1 MKKIWV
7 VQYNDGA
14 SDVWNEE
21 TPGPAWPYVDA
32 FEAEDTINAL
42 RAELAE
48 SERHRQILTQ
58 QNAEFLA
65 DRKLPP
71 RKRSA
76 CAGCSLPRDLDM
88 VAIELE
94 KASQILIAL
103 HDMKS
108 ADEWGPY
115 ALQNGQLHIQYLVMT
130 AARNR
135 AEAEIERLKKIVE
148 APWKCDVC
156 GNYVGNDSAV
166 LEEG

>member
-1 MKKIWV
+1 MKTIWV
-7 VQYNDGA
+7 VQYNDGT

-21 TPGPAWPYVDA
+21 KPGPAWPYVDA
-32 FEAEDTINAL
+32 FEAEDAIKEL

-76 CAGCSLPRDLDM
+76 CAGCSLPKDMDM

-115 ALQNGQLHIQYLVMT
+115 ALRNGQLHIQYLVMKE
-130 AARNR
+130 ARNN
-135 AEAEIERLKKIVE
+135 AETEVERLKKIVE
-148 APWKCDVC
+148 APWKCSVC

-166 LEEG
+166 LEE

>member
-1 MKKIWV
+1 MMKKIWV
-7 VQYNDGA
+7 VQYNDGT

-21 TPGPAWPYVDA
+21 KPGPAWPYVDA
-32 FEAEDTINAL
+32 FEAEDAIKEL

-65 DRKLPP
+65 DRALPP
-71 RKRSA
+71 RERSA
-76 CAGCSLPRDLDM
+76 CVGCSLPGDLDTA
-88 VAIELE
+88 AIELE

-115 ALQNGQLHIQYLVMT
+115 ALRNGQLHIRCLVVQR
-130 AARNR
+130 ARKE
-135 AEAEIERLKKIVE
+135 AEAEVERLTKIVE
-148 APWKCDVC
+148 APRKCDVC
-156 GNYVGNDSAV
+156 GNYVC
-166 LEEG
+166 L